1 MAKLTSGPFFVP
13 LSVDGSAS
21 GAVDFLLIGF
31 KNLAKRTSKVHVSV
45 LNCAETTLYPATPP
59 EVEIFRQKV
68 VIPAGDCAVLRIDA
82 GPNTFTGNNMLRV
95 ALHRKKK
102 KDVISKI
109 NNPKK
114 LFIKIDGILIWII
127 FYLELI
133 KVLIRLQY

>member
-95 ALHRKKK
+95 ALHGDIE
-102 KDVISKI
+102 KDGEAAVVALSGGTDDGRQALSMIFKHEE
-109 NNPKK
+109 
-114 LFIKIDGILIWII
+114 FIEVD
-127 FYLELI
+127 
-133 KVLIRLQY
+133 